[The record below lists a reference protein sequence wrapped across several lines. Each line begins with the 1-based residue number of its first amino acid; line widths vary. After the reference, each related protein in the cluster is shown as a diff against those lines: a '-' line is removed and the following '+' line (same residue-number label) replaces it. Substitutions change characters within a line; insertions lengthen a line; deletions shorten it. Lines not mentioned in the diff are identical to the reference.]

1 MEHSNRGK
9 RSVGID
15 IRNPEGLAL
24 LYDIARTSDVFLTNF
39 LPGSRARLK
48 IDVDD
53 IRAVNPK
60 IIYERGSAHGEK
72 GPESHR
78 GGYDSTDYWARSGSG
93 MGGRSIG
100 DPPAMPPG
108 PAYGDS
114 LGGMTIAGGI
124 AAALFARERTGE
136 PSIVDISLL
145 GTGLWAMGAA
155 LTASMLSRDG
165 QANPGAPAGA
175 KFMNPLV
182 GIFRAQDGGSLML
195 TMLQG
200 HPYWADTVT
209 HLGRPELADDPRFAT
224 PQAFSDNA
232 DAARE
237 TLTEIFASAPLET
250 WRERLAT
257 IKGQWGPFQTVDQIP
272 SDPQV
277 VANGHVIDIDAG
289 NGSVFQV
296 IANPVQFDETP
307 PTLRTGPEHA
317 QDTESFLLE
326 FGLDWDRI
334 SALKEMGAIN

>member
-1 MEHSNRGK
+1 
-9 RSVGID
+9 
-15 IRNPEGLAL
+15 
-24 LYDIARTSDVFLTNF
+24 
-39 LPGSRARLK
+39 
-48 IDVDD
+48 
-53 IRAVNPK
+53 
-60 IIYERGSAHGEK
+60 
-72 GPESHR
+72 
-78 GGYDSTDYWARSGSG
+78 
-93 MGGRSIG
+93 
-100 DPPAMPPG
+100 
-108 PAYGDS
+108 
-114 LGGMTIAGGI
+114 
-124 AAALFARERTGE
+124 
-136 PSIVDISLL
+136 
-145 GTGLWAMGAA
+145 
-155 LTASMLSRDG
+155 
-165 QANPGAPAGA
+165 
-175 KFMNPLV
+175 
-182 GIFRAQDGGSLML
+182 
-195 TMLQG
+195 
-200 HPYWADTVT
+200 VT

-307 PTLRTGPEHA
+307 PTLRKGPEHA